1 MVGTINLYFKYKHHG
16 EKKMFGK
23 RLALG
28 MATAV
33 ALMTMHG
40 AVLAGKADDT
50 LVWATS
56 TEIDTPDI
64 YYGNQREALIATYAM
79 CDSLVQRDPI
89 TNEYQPLLALSW
101 KWTDDRTLDVK
112 LRKGVKF
119 HNGKDFGAEDVA
131 YTFNHLAPE
140 SSGMVFRALVDWIKN
155 VEVVAPDEVIFHA
168 TRPAP
173 AALEYLTGTSPIF
186 PKGHYDNAP
195 TVPTADG
202 KTRRDY
208 GAVLPMC
215 TGPYKLSDY
224 KPGQSLTLVKN
235 DNYFEGSPKGKP
247 HIGKIIFRTI
257 PDVDTQVSELMTGGV
272 DWIWGVPPENA
283 KLLAEQPNL
292 TVKSAATMRMSFL
305 SLDAA
310 GRSGDNPM
318 KDVRVRRAMFYAIDR
333 AALVKNLVGDGAV
346 VQKSMCSMNQFGCTD
361 KVPDYPYD
369 PAKAKALLAEAGYPN
384 GFDITFYAYRDRPFS
399 EAVANYLRAVGIRT
413 NMQFMQWRA
422 LRPIVTG
429 GKAQLVHLTLG
440 SNGMLDASAS
450 TSYYFKFTPDDYAR
464 DPQVRDWLETADT
477 SIDPETRKTFYAKAL
492 ARIND
497 QAYFVPLFTYGR
509 TYAFNKDLDYPL
521 TPDEMAHFYLARWK

>member
-1 MVGTINLYFKYKHHG
+1 MS
-16 EKKMFGK
+16 GK
-23 RLALG
+23 RFILG

-33 ALMTMHG
+33 AL
-40 AVLAGKADDT
+40 AVTASPAQAGKADDT
-50 LVWATS
+50 LVWATA
-56 TEIDTPDI
+56 TEMDTPDI
-64 YYGNQREALIATYAM
+64 YYGNQREALIVTYAM
-79 CDSLVQRDPI
+79 CDSLVHRDPI
-89 TNEYQPLLALSW
+89 TNEYKPLLATSW

-112 LRKGVKF
+112 LRRGVKF
-119 HNGKDFGAEDVA
+119 HNGKEMTAEDVA
-131 YTFNHLAPE
+131 YTFNTLAPE
-140 SSGMVFRALVDWIKN
+140 SSGMAFRALVDWIKN

-215 TGPYKLSDY
+215 TGPYKMQEY
-224 KPGQSLTLVKN
+224 KAGQSLTLVKN
-235 DNYFEGSPKGKP
+235 DQYWEGSPKGKP
-247 HIGKIIFRTI
+247 HIGKIVFRVI
-257 PDVDTQVSELMTGGV
+257 PDVDTQVSELMTGGI

-283 KLLAEQPNL
+283 KILAEQDNL
-292 TVKSAATMRMSFL
+292 TVKAAPTMRMSFL

-318 KDVRVRRAMFYAIDR
+318 KDVRVRRAVFYAIDR
-333 AALVKNLVGDGAV
+333 EALVKNLIGPGSV

-384 GFDITFYAYRDRPFS
+384 GFDITFYAYRDRPYS

-413 NMQFMQWRA
+413 NMQFLQWRA
-422 LRPIVTG
+422 LRPIVIG
-429 GKAQLVHLTLG
+429 GKAQLAHLTLG

-450 TSYYFKFTPDDYAR
+450 TSYYFKFTGDDYAR
-464 DPQVRDWLETADT
+464 DTQVRDWLEIADT
-477 SIDPETRKTFYAKAL
+477 STDADKRKEYYAKAL
-492 ARIND
+492 SRIQD
-497 QAYFVPLFTYGR
+497 QAYFVPLYTYGR